1 MVRQAIDFKTK
12 GCNDLAPGGRCV
24 PLGSLHRFRSAALRL
39 SQAIMRRTVACVG
52 YFYAVT

>member
-1 MVRQAIDFKTK
+1 VVRQAIDFKTK